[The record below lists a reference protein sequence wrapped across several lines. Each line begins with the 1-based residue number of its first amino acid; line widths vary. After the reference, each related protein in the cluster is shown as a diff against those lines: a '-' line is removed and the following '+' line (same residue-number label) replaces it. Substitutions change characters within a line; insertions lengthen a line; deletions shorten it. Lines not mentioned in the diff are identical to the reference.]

1 MTDEITDDIN
11 DDELWDIFDRVSK
24 EVRKDDENI
33 DSVTDTSSIENICME
48 CESDNIIF
56 EQSSGSY
63 ICKDCGNMICHYI
76 DKSPEWNTFDDNGT
90 EATRCG
96 APTNI
101 FLPQSSLGTK
111 IGGKG
116 ATRIKMLQKW
126 NQMPYKERSLYQV
139 IKEIESRCE
148 KYNIPKSVI
157 DNAKILYKHVS
168 NSKINRKGNDSDK
181 SIIIRGINRQSI
193 KGACVYY
200 GAKLQK
206 FPRSAKEVASI
217 FEISLSQ
224 LTKGCRKFIEILR
237 INPLNINLENSHMDD
252 YIERYSIKLKLNKN
266 HIEDAKK
273 ISRNIIKLDLAT
285 NHQPLS
291 IAAVSMIIMIQF
303 YKLNITRKSISDMFE
318 ISDVTTSK
326 VYKKIE
332 KYQQVLL
339 DDKLVE
345 DIVKIMKEQK

>member
-1 MTDEITDDIN
+1 MSDIEIN
-11 DDELWDIFDRVSK
+11 EEELWDIFNKVSK
-24 EVRKDDENI
+24 NVEETENS
-33 DSVTDTSSIENICME
+33 DKSLDTSSVENICME
-48 CESDNIIF
+48 CESENIIF
-56 EQSSGSY
+56 EQSSGTY
-63 ICKDCGNMICHYI
+63 NCKDCGNVVVQYI

-90 EATRCG
+90 DATRCG

-116 ATRIKMLQKW
+116 AARMKMLQKW

-139 IKEIESRCE
+139 IKDIETRCE
-148 KYNIPKSVI
+148 KYSIPKSVAE
-157 DNAKILYKHVS
+157 NAKILYKHITS
-168 NSKINRKGNDSDK
+168 SKINRKGEDADK
-181 SIIIRGINRQSI
+181 NLIIRGLNRQAI
-193 KGACVYY
+193 KGACLYY

-206 FPRSAKEVASI
+206 FPRSAKEVAEI
-217 FEISLSQ
+217 FEITLSQ
-224 LTKGCRKFIEILR
+224 LTKGCRKFLEILR
-237 INPLNINLENSHMDD
+237 INPLNINLENSHLED

-266 HIEDAKK
+266 HIDDAKK

-291 IAAVSMIIMIQF
+291 IAAVSMIIMSKF
-303 YKLNITRKSISDMFE
+303 YKLNITRKSISDLFE

-345 DIVKIMKEQK
+345 DIIKIMKEQK